1 LLALSSQSMQ
11 KARLQDDRPGVDT
24 MRKDRLDAFGGSVLL
39 GVTLL
44 LAFNQIIIKLVN
56 DGLQPVFFA
65 GLRSALAVGFVWAWL
80 AWKGRPPR
88 LNRASWGA
96 GLLIGAVF
104 AAEFLFLFL
113 ALDLTSVGRTSLI
126 MYSMPVWYALLAH
139 FGLGERITPTKA
151 AGLALAFSGCALA
164 ILSRP
169 ATGEASLAGDLCALG
184 AAWGWALTAF
194 VARRPVMRAEGPEMQ
209 LFWMVLVSA
218 PILLLAAPFFGP
230 LVRDLQPIHLVGL
243 LFQASVVV
251 AGGFITWLWLMSVY
265 PSSTVASFSF
275 LTPILALGLGALIF
289 GESITWPILAA
300 ALLVAAGIVLI
311 NRPAPAQG

>member
-1 LLALSSQSMQ
+1 MQ
-11 KARLQDDRPGVDT
+11 KAGLQDDRPGVDT

-88 LNRASWGA
+88 LNRVSWGA

-218 PILLLAAPFFGP
+218 PILLLTAPFFGP

>member
-1 LLALSSQSMQ
+1 
-11 KARLQDDRPGVDT
+11 
-24 MRKDRLDAFGGSVLL
+24 MRKDRLDAFGGSVLF

-56 DGLQPVFFA
+56 AGLQPVFFA

-96 GLLIGAVF
+96 GFLIGVVF

-139 FGLGERITPTKA
+139 FGLGERITGMKA
-151 AGLALAFSGCALA
+151 AGLALAFTGCALA

-169 ATGEASLAGDLCALG
+169 GTGEASLLGDLCALG

-230 LVRDLQPIHLVGL
+230 LVRDLQPVHLVGL

-275 LTPILALGLGALIF
+275 LTPILALGLGALVF

-311 NRPAPAQG
+311 NRPASSKG

>member
-1 LLALSSQSMQ
+1 
-11 KARLQDDRPGVDT
+11 

-88 LNRASWGA
+88 LNRASLGA

-126 MYSMPVWYALLAH
+126 MYSMPVWYAFLAH
-139 FGLGERITPTKA
+139 FGLGERITPMKA

-169 ATGEASLAGDLCALG
+169 GTGEASLLGDLCALG

-230 LVRDLQPIHLVGL
+230 LVRDLQPLHLVGL

-289 GESITWPILAA
+289 GESITWAILASA
-300 ALLVAAGIVLI
+300 VLVAAGIVLV
-311 NRPAPAQG
+311 NRPAPSQG

>member
-1 LLALSSQSMQ
+1 
-11 KARLQDDRPGVDT
+11 
-24 MRKDRLDAFGGSVLL
+24 VLL

-88 LNRASWGA
+88 LNRASLGA

-126 MYSMPVWYALLAH
+126 MYSMPVWYAFLAH
-139 FGLGERITPTKA
+139 FGLGERITPMKA

-169 ATGEASLAGDLCALG
+169 GTGEASLLGDLCALG

-230 LVRDLQPIHLVGL
+230 LVRDLQPLHLVGL

-289 GESITWPILAA
+289 GESITWAILASA
-300 ALLVAAGIVLI
+300 VLVAAGIVLI
-311 NRPAPAQG
+311 NRPAPVQG